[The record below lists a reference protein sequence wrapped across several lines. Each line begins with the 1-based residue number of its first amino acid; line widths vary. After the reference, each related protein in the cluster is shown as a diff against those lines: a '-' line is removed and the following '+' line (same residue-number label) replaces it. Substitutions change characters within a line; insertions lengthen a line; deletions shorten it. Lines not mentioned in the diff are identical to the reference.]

1 MAGSAG
7 QVGSTNAT
15 GSAARFSSPYG
26 VAVDTAGN
34 IYVSDSNN
42 YTIRKVTSAGVVT
55 TLAGT
60 AGNVGSSL
68 DGTGAAARFQRLDT
82 LIAVDT
88 AGNVYAADYSSIR
101 KVTSAGIVSTL
112 AGAAYTTG
120 STDATGSAAR
130 FNQPTGVAVDSEGNV
145 FVADNYN
152 HTIRKV
158 TSSGVVT
165 TLAGTAGSSGS
176 TNGTGSAARFNRPY
190 GITVDTAGNLFVTDR
205 VNYTIRKVTSAG
217 VVTTFAGSA
226 GSNGSTDGT
235 GSAARFSYPAGIAVD
250 NAGNIF
256 VADANND
263 RIRKITSAGVVTTEA
278 GGVSSGSA
286 DGFGSDAFFN
296 APFGVAVDASGNV
309 YVADRNNHTIRAS
322 LPAATVTLSG
332 LTKTYTG
339 SAQTP
344 TTTVSPSGLTLQLTY
359 TGTAAS
365 LSAPVT
371 AGSYGVTASVVDNNY
386 YGSTTGVITISK
398 AAQTITFASI
408 PTKIFGS
415 GSFSVAPSSTSSL
428 TVGISSSNTAVAT
441 VSGFSISPTGAG
453 VTTIS
458 ATQAGNTNYLAA
470 ATVTQILTVS
480 SASATVTLSDL
491 TKTYNGLGQVPSTTV
506 SPLGLAIQLTYS
518 GTAASLSAPVT
529 AGAYAVT
536 ASVVD
541 NNYYGSVGGV
551 ITISKAAQTITF
563 ASVPSKFVGSGPF
576 TVAPSS
582 TSNLTVALSSSNTAV
597 ATVSGFSISPIG
609 AGTTTI
615 SATQAGDTNYLAA
628 ATVTQVLTATTAP
641 IAQTIAFAALS
652 PRRVASLKDV
662 YSAASLIAT
671 STSLSFTDATSVA
684 QANARSNGS
693 FALVATASSGL
704 PVTFTS
710 TVTAVASIVGN
721 ICTPVTPG
729 VTSIVAAQAGSTAYS
744 AASTVTQ
751 SLVIVEKQFAWLDL
765 RWELTDLQIDA
776 RTRAVSSAKGN
787 GAVLTIRQGDAHD
800 IAVFFTDPAG
810 AAILMAPSNLKLCIR
825 EKTNRR
831 PVVLETTA
839 FTPADFGGFD
849 PYYQITFTADNDS
862 LQRFVAF
869 NGVADNS
876 DAIPAIGEVEWTYG
890 GKVYSSKP
898 FTVNIVPEIE
908 REISDV

>member
-1 MAGSAG
+1 MSLYFNTLAGTAGSAG
-7 QVGSTNAT
+7 STDAT
-15 GSAARFSSPYG
+15 GSAARFSGPYDVSTDLSGNVFVADTNNHTIRKVTSAGVVTTIAGTAGASGSTDATGSAARFKNPYG
-26 VAVDTAGN
+26 ISVDAAGN
-34 IYVSDSNN
+34 IFVSDTNN

-55 TLAGT
+55 TLAGSP
-60 AGNVGSSL
+60 GS
-68 DGTGAAARFQRLDT
+68 
-82 LIAVDT
+82 
-88 AGNVYAADYSSIR
+88 
-101 KVTSAGIVSTL
+101 
-112 AGAAYTTG
+112 TG

-130 FNQPTGVAVDSEGNV
+130 FGTPYGLSVDTAGNV
-145 FVADNYN
+145 FVADRGN
-152 HTIRKV
+152 H
-158 TSSGVVT
+158 
-165 TLAGTAGSSGS
+165 
-176 TNGTGSAARFNRPY
+176 
-190 GITVDTAGNLFVTDR
+190 
-205 VNYTIRKVTSAG
+205 TIRKVTSAG
-217 VVTTFAGSA
+217 VVTTLAGQAGSA
-226 GSNGSTDGT
+226 GSTDGT
-235 GSAARFSYPAGIAVD
+235 GSAARFNQPNGISVD
-250 NAGNIF
+250 TAGNVYVGDIY
-256 VADANND
+256 NHT
-263 RIRKITSAGVVTTEA
+263 IRKVTSAGVVSTLAGLAGSAGSTDGTGSAARLNHPHGVSVDTAGNVFVCDLYNHTIRKVTSAGVVTTEA
-278 GGVSSGSA
+278 GLAGSA
-286 DGFGSDAFFN
+286 GSNNGLGTAARFYY
-296 APFGVAVDASGNV
+296 PHGVAVDATGNV
-309 YVADRNNHTIRAS
+309 FVADTFNATIRVSVTSA
-322 LPAATVTLSG
+322 PATVTLSN
-332 LTKTYTG
+332 LSKTYTG
-339 SAQTP
+339 SAQAP
-344 TTTVSPSGLTLQLTY
+344 TTTVSPSGLAIELTY

-371 AGSYGVTASVVDNNY
+371 AGSYVVTASIVDNFY
-386 YGSTTGVITISK
+386 YGSASGVITISK
-398 AAQTITFASI
+398 AS
-408 PTKIFGS
+408 
-415 GSFSVAPSSTSSL
+415 
-428 TVGISSSNTAVAT
+428 
-441 VSGFSISPTGAG
+441 
-453 VTTIS
+453 
-458 ATQAGNTNYLAA
+458 
-470 ATVTQILTVS
+470 
-480 SASATVTLSDL
+480 
-491 TKTYNGLGQVPSTTV
+491 
-506 SPLGLAIQLTYS
+506 
-518 GTAASLSAPVT
+518 
-529 AGAYAVT
+529 
-536 ASVVD
+536 
-541 NNYYGSVGGV
+541 
-551 ITISKAAQTITF
+551 QTITF

-615 SATQAGDTNYLAA
+615 SATQAGDVNYLAA

-662 YSAASLIAT
+662 YSAASVIAS
-671 STSLSFTDATSVA
+671 STSLSFADATSVA

-710 TVTAVASIVGN
+710 TVTGVASIVGN

-729 VTSIVAAQAGSTAYS
+729 VTNIVAAQAGNNAYTAATS
-744 AASTVTQ
+744 VTQ

-776 RTRAVSSAKGN
+776 RTRVVTSAKGN

-810 AAILMAPSNLKLCIR
+810 AAILMAPSALKLCIR

-831 PVVLETTA
+831 PVILETTA

-849 PYYQITFTADNDS
+849 PYYQISFTADNDS

>member
-1 MAGSAG
+1 MSLYFGTLAGTAQSSGSTDGAGSAARFNG
-7 QVGSTNAT
+7 PFGVAADAAGNVYVSDSSNHTIRKVTSAGVVTTLAGNTGLSGSTDATGTAARFKNPVGVTVDSAGNVYVADASNHTIRKVTSAGVVTTLAGTANSSGSTDAT
-15 GSAARFSSPYG
+15 GSAARFFFPYG
-26 VAVDTAGN
+26 VSADTIGN
-34 IYVSDSNN
+34 VFVADYNN
-42 YTIRKVTSAGVVT
+42 HTIRKVTSAGVVT

-60 AGNVGSSL
+60 AGSTGSTDAAGS
-68 DGTGAAARFQRLDT
+68 AARFNVPYGV
-82 LIAVDT
+82 AVDT
-88 AGNVYAADYSSIR
+88 AGNVFVADRNNHTIR
-101 KVTSAGIVSTL
+101 KVTSAGVVTTL
-112 AGAAYTTG
+112 AGGAGGFG

-130 FNQPTGVAVDSEGNV
+130 FNYPEAVAVDTAGNV
-145 FVADNYN
+145 YVADTGNKL
-152 HTIRKV
+152 IRKV
-158 TSSGVVT
+158 TSV
-165 TLAGTAGSSGS
+165 
-176 TNGTGSAARFNRPY
+176 
-190 GITVDTAGNLFVTDR
+190 
-205 VNYTIRKVTSAG
+205 
-217 VVTTFAGSA
+217 
-226 GSNGSTDGT
+226 
-235 GSAARFSYPAGIAVD
+235 
-250 NAGNIF
+250 
-256 VADANND
+256 
-263 RIRKITSAGVVTTEA
+263 GVVTTEA
-278 GGVSSGSA
+278 GSGNNGSNDGLGSA
-286 DGFGSDAFFN
+286 ARFTTVRGI
-296 APFGVAVDASGNV
+296 AVDSLGNV
-309 YVADRNNHTIRAS
+309 FASDYSNHTIRNSVTS
-322 LPAATVTLSG
+322 LPATVTLSG
-332 LTKTYTG
+332 LSKTYTG
-339 SAQTP
+339 SAQAP
-344 TTTVSPSGLTLQLTY
+344 TTTVSPSGLGLEVIY

-371 AGSYGVTASVVDNNY
+371 AGSYVVTASVVDNFY
-386 YGSTTGVITISK
+386 YGSASGVITISK
-398 AAQTITFASI
+398 AS
-408 PTKIFGS
+408 
-415 GSFSVAPSSTSSL
+415 
-428 TVGISSSNTAVAT
+428 
-441 VSGFSISPTGAG
+441 
-453 VTTIS
+453 
-458 ATQAGNTNYLAA
+458 
-470 ATVTQILTVS
+470 
-480 SASATVTLSDL
+480 
-491 TKTYNGLGQVPSTTV
+491 
-506 SPLGLAIQLTYS
+506 
-518 GTAASLSAPVT
+518 
-529 AGAYAVT
+529 
-536 ASVVD
+536 
-541 NNYYGSVGGV
+541 
-551 ITISKAAQTITF
+551 QTITF

-615 SATQAGDTNYLAA
+615 SATQAGNVNYLAA

-671 STSLSFTDATSVA
+671 STSLSFADATSVA

-710 TVTAVASIVGN
+710 TVTNVATIVGN

-729 VTSIVAAQAGSTAYS
+729 VTNIVAAQAGSTAYS

-776 RTRAVSSAKGN
+776 RTRTVSSAKGN

-810 AAILMAPSNLKLCIR
+810 AAILMSPSSLKLCIR

-849 PYYQITFTADNDS
+849 PYYQISFTANNDS

>member
-1 MAGSAG
+1 MSLYFGTLAGTAGSF
-7 QVGSTNAT
+7 GSTDAT

-34 IYVSDSNN
+34 VYVADSNN
-42 YTIRKVTSAGVVT
+42 YTIRKVTSAGAVT

-68 DGTGAAARFQRLDT
+68 DGTGAAARFQRLT
-82 LIAVDT
+82 NLIAVDT
-88 AGNVYAADYSSIR
+88 AGNVYAADYTSIR

-130 FNQPTGVAVDSEGNV
+130 FNEPTGVAVDSAGNV
-145 FVADNYN
+145 FVADNFN

-158 TSSGVVT
+158 TSAGVVT
-165 TLAGTAGSSGS
+165 TLAGTAGSTGS
-176 TNGTGSAARFNRPY
+176 TDGTGSAARFNRPY
-190 GITVDTAGNLFVTDR
+190 GIAVDTAGNLFVTDMK
-205 VNYTIRKVTSAG
+205 NYTIRKVTSAG
-217 VVTTFAGSA
+217 VVTTFAGTA
-226 GSNGSTDGT
+226 GSIGSTDGT
-235 GSAARFSYPAGIAVD
+235 GAAARFTYPAGIAVD
-250 NAGNIF
+250 TAGNVY
-256 VADANND
+256 VADSNNNT
-263 RIRKITSAGVVTTEA
+263 IRKVTSAGVVTTESGLA
-278 GGVSSGSA
+278 SNIGSNNGLGSAAKFYAPRGVS
-286 DGFGSDAFFN
+286 
-296 APFGVAVDASGNV
+296 VDTAGNV
-309 YVADRNNHTIRAS
+309 FVADTGNHTIRNTIAS
-322 LPAATVTLSG
+322 APATVTLSN
-332 LTKTYTG
+332 LSKTYTG
-339 SAQTP
+339 SAQAP
-344 TTTVSPSGLTLQLTY
+344 TTTVSPSGLALELIY

-371 AGSYGVTASVVDNNY
+371 AGSYVVTASVVDNFY
-386 YGSTTGVITISK
+386 YGTASGVVTISK

-408 PTKIFGS
+408 P
-415 GSFSVAPSSTSSL
+415 
-428 TVGISSSNTAVAT
+428 
-441 VSGFSISPTGAG
+441 
-453 VTTIS
+453 
-458 ATQAGNTNYLAA
+458 
-470 ATVTQILTVS
+470 
-480 SASATVTLSDL
+480 
-491 TKTYNGLGQVPSTTV
+491 
-506 SPLGLAIQLTYS
+506 
-518 GTAASLSAPVT
+518 
-529 AGAYAVT
+529 
-536 ASVVD
+536 
-541 NNYYGSVGGV
+541 
-551 ITISKAAQTITF
+551 
-563 ASVPSKFVGSGPF
+563 SKFVGSGAF
-576 TVAPSS
+576 VVAPTS
-582 TSNLTVALSSSNTAV
+582 TANLTVALSSSNLSV

-615 SATQAGDTNYLAA
+615 SATQAGDTNFLAA

-652 PRRVASLKDV
+652 PRRVASLKDA
-662 YSAASLIAT
+662 YSAASLIT
-671 STSLSFTDATSVA
+671 SSTSLSFADATSVA

-710 TVTAVASIVGN
+710 TVTNVATIVGN

-729 VTSIVAAQAGSTAYS
+729 VTNIVAAQAGSTAYS

-776 RTRAVSSAKGN
+776 RTRTVSSAKGN

-810 AAILMAPSNLKLCIR
+810 AAILMSPSSLKLCIR

-831 PVVLETTA
+831 PVVLETTS
-839 FTPADFGGFD
+839 FTPSDFGGFD
-849 PYYQITFTADNDS
+849 PYYQISFTADNDS

-869 NGVADNS
+869 NGVSDNS

>member
-1 MAGSAG
+1 MSLYFGTLAGLAGSG
-7 QVGSTNAT
+7 GSTDGT
-15 GSAARFSSPYG
+15 GSAARFFYPYG
-26 VAVDTAGN
+26 VAADSAGN
-34 IYVSDSNN
+34 VFVADTYTH
-42 YTIRKVTSAGVVT
+42 TIRKVTSAGVVT
-55 TLAGT
+55 TLAG
-60 AGNVGSSL
+60 APSSS
-68 DGTGAAARFQRLDT
+68 GT
-82 LIAVDT
+82 
-88 AGNVYAADYSSIR
+88 
-101 KVTSAGIVSTL
+101 
-112 AGAAYTTG
+112 
-120 STDATGSAAR
+120 TDATGSAAR
-130 FNQPTGVAVDSEGNV
+130 FNYPSGVAVDTAGNV
-145 FVADNYN
+145 FVADRGN

-176 TNGTGSAARFNRPY
+176 TDATGSAAKFLYPY
-190 GITVDTAGNLFVTDR
+190 GVAVDTSGNIFVADR
-205 VNYTIRKVTSAG
+205 SNYTIRKVTSAG
-217 VVTTFAGSA
+217 VVTTLAGTAGSS
-226 GSNGSTDGT
+226 GTTDAT
-235 GSAARFSYPAGIAVD
+235 GSAARFNLPSGVAVD
-250 NAGNIF
+250 SAGNVF
-256 VADANND
+256 VGDNLSHT
-263 RIRKITSAGVVTTEA
+263 IRKVTSAGVVTTLA
-278 GGVSSGSA
+278 GSA
-286 DGFGSDAFFN
+286 GLNGSIDATGSAARFYY
-296 APFGVAVDASGNV
+296 PWGVAVDTAGNV
-309 YVADRNNHTIRAS
+309 FVADRSNGTIRKVTSSGVVTTEAGLAGNTGSNNGLGTAARFNNPYGVAVDSAGNVFVADSHNHTIRNSVSSA
-322 LPAATVTLSG
+322 PATVSLSG
-332 LTKTYTG
+332 LSKTYTG
-339 SAQTP
+339 SAQAP
-344 TTTVSPSGLTLQLTY
+344 TTTVSPSGLALEVIY

-371 AGSYGVTASVVDNNY
+371 AGSYVVTASVVDNFY
-386 YGSTTGVITISK
+386 YGS
-398 AAQTITFASI
+398 AS
-408 PTKIFGS
+408 
-415 GSFSVAPSSTSSL
+415 
-428 TVGISSSNTAVAT
+428 
-441 VSGFSISPTGAG
+441 
-453 VTTIS
+453 
-458 ATQAGNTNYLAA
+458 
-470 ATVTQILTVS
+470 
-480 SASATVTLSDL
+480 
-491 TKTYNGLGQVPSTTV
+491 
-506 SPLGLAIQLTYS
+506 
-518 GTAASLSAPVT
+518 
-529 AGAYAVT
+529 
-536 ASVVD
+536 
-541 NNYYGSVGGV
+541 GV

-597 ATVSGFSISPIG
+597 ATVSGFLISPIG

-628 ATVTQVLTATTAP
+628 ATVTQLLTATTAP

-662 YSAASLIAT
+662 YSAASLIAS
-671 STSLSFTDATSVA
+671 STSLSFADATSVA

-710 TVTAVASIVGN
+710 TVTNVATIVGN

-729 VTSIVAAQAGSTAYS
+729 VTNIVAAQAGSTAYS

-810 AAILMAPSNLKLCIR
+810 AAILMSPSSLKLCIR

-849 PYYQITFTADNDS
+849 PYYQISFTANNDS

>member
-1 MAGSAG
+1 MSLYFGTLAGTAGSAG
-7 QVGSTNAT
+7 STDAT
-15 GSAARFSSPYG
+15 GSAARFNYPYG
-26 VAVDTAGN
+26 VSVDTAGN
-34 IYVSDSNN
+34 VFVADYNN
-42 YTIRKVTSAGVVT
+42 HTIRKVTSAGVVT

-60 AGNVGSSL
+60 AGS
-68 DGTGAAARFQRLDT
+68 R
-82 LIAVDT
+82 
-88 AGNVYAADYSSIR
+88 
-101 KVTSAGIVSTL
+101 
-112 AGAAYTTG
+112 G

-130 FNQPTGVAVDSEGNV
+130 FYNPFGVS
-145 FVADNYN
+145 
-152 HTIRKV
+152 
-158 TSSGVVT
+158 
-165 TLAGTAGSSGS
+165 
-176 TNGTGSAARFNRPY
+176 
-190 GITVDTAGNLFVTDR
+190 VDTAGNVFVGDSG
-205 VNYTIRKVTSAG
+205 NHTIRKVTSAG
-217 VVTTFAGSA
+217 VVTTLAGTS
-226 GSNGSTDGT
+226 GSIGSTDGT
-235 GSAARFSYPAGIAVD
+235 GSAARFYNPFGVSVD
-250 NAGNIF
+250 TAGNVF
-256 VADANND
+256 VADYPNHT
-263 RIRKITSAGVVTTEA
+263 IRKVTSAGVVTTLAGSAGISGSTDATGSAARFYNPWGVSVDTAGNVFVADRSACTIRKVTSAGVVTTEA
-278 GGVSSGSA
+278 GLSLTSGSNN
-286 DGFGSDAFFN
+286 GLGSAARFN
-296 APFGVAVDASGNV
+296 LPGGIGVDVSGNV
-309 YVADRNNHTIRAS
+309 FVAESGNHTIRNTVSSA
-322 LPAATVTLSG
+322 PATVTLSG
-332 LTKTYTG
+332 LSKTYTG
-339 SAQTP
+339 SAQAP
-344 TTTVSPSGLTLQLTY
+344 TTTVSPSGLAIEVTY
-359 TGTAAS
+359 AGTAAS

-371 AGSYGVTASVVDNNY
+371 AGSYVVTASVVDNFY
-386 YGSTTGVITISK
+386 YGTTSGVVTISK
-398 AAQTITFASI
+398 ASQTITFASI
-408 PTKIFGS
+408 
-415 GSFSVAPSSTSSL
+415 
-428 TVGISSSNTAVAT
+428 
-441 VSGFSISPTGAG
+441 
-453 VTTIS
+453 
-458 ATQAGNTNYLAA
+458 
-470 ATVTQILTVS
+470 
-480 SASATVTLSDL
+480 
-491 TKTYNGLGQVPSTTV
+491 
-506 SPLGLAIQLTYS
+506 
-518 GTAASLSAPVT
+518 
-529 AGAYAVT
+529 
-536 ASVVD
+536 
-541 NNYYGSVGGV
+541 
-551 ITISKAAQTITF
+551 
-563 ASVPSKFVGSGPF
+563 PSKFVGSGPF

-671 STSLSFTDATSVA
+671 STSLSFADATSVA

-729 VTSIVAAQAGSTAYS
+729 VTNIVAAQAGDNAYT
-744 AASTVTQ
+744 AASAVTQ

-800 IAVFFTDPAG
+800 LAIFFTDPAG
-810 AAILMAPSNLKLCIR
+810 AAILMAPSALKLCIR

-831 PVVLETTA
+831 PVILETTA

-849 PYYQITFTADNDS
+849 PYYQISFTADNDS

>member
-1 MAGSAG
+1 MSLYFGTLAGTAGSS
-7 QVGSTNAT
+7 GSTDAT
-15 GSAARFSSPYG
+15 GSAARFYLPIG
-26 VAVDTAGN
+26 VSVDTAGN
-34 IYVSDSNN
+34 VFVADYFNHTIRKVTSAGVVTTLAGTARSSGSTDATGSAARFNSPYGVSVDSAGNVFVADLLNHTIRKVTSAGVVTTLAGTAGSVGSTDATGSAARFNTPIGVSVDTAGNVFVTDYGN

-60 AGNVGSSL
+60 ARSS
-68 DGTGAAARFQRLDT
+68 
-82 LIAVDT
+82 
-88 AGNVYAADYSSIR
+88 
-101 KVTSAGIVSTL
+101 
-112 AGAAYTTG
+112 G

-130 FNQPTGVAVDSEGNV
+130 FNSPYGVSVDSAGNV
-145 FVADNYN
+145 FVADLLN
-152 HTIRKV
+152 H
-158 TSSGVVT
+158 
-165 TLAGTAGSSGS
+165 
-176 TNGTGSAARFNRPY
+176 
-190 GITVDTAGNLFVTDR
+190 
-205 VNYTIRKVTSAG
+205 TIRKVTSAG
-217 VVTTFAGSA
+217 VVTTLAGTAGSV
-226 GSNGSTDGT
+226 GSTDAT
-235 GSAARFSYPAGIAVD
+235 GSAARFNTPIGVSVD
-250 NAGNIF
+250 TAGNVF
-256 VADANND
+256 VIDYGNHT
-263 RIRKITSAGVVTTEA
+263 IRKVTSAGVVTTEA
-278 GGVSSGSA
+278 GLAGSSGSNN
-286 DGFGSDAFFN
+286 GLGSAARFKN
-296 APFGVAVDASGNV
+296 PYGVAVDTAGNV
-309 YVADRNNHTIRAS
+309 FVTDSNNHTIRNSVAS
-322 LPAATVTLSG
+322 APATVTLSN
-332 LTKTYTG
+332 LSKTYTG
-339 SAQTP
+339 SAQAP
-344 TTTVSPSGLTLQLTY
+344 TTTVSPSGLALEVIY

-371 AGSYGVTASVVDNNY
+371 AGSYVVTASVVDNFY
-386 YGSTTGVITISK
+386 YGTTSGVVTISK

-408 PTKIFGS
+408 
-415 GSFSVAPSSTSSL
+415 
-428 TVGISSSNTAVAT
+428 
-441 VSGFSISPTGAG
+441 
-453 VTTIS
+453 
-458 ATQAGNTNYLAA
+458 
-470 ATVTQILTVS
+470 
-480 SASATVTLSDL
+480 
-491 TKTYNGLGQVPSTTV
+491 
-506 SPLGLAIQLTYS
+506 
-518 GTAASLSAPVT
+518 
-529 AGAYAVT
+529 
-536 ASVVD
+536 
-541 NNYYGSVGGV
+541 
-551 ITISKAAQTITF
+551 
-563 ASVPSKFVGSGPF
+563 PSKFVGSGPF

-662 YSAASLIAT
+662 YSAASLIAS

-710 TVTAVASIVGN
+710 TVTNVATIVGN

-729 VTSIVAAQAGSTAYS
+729 VTNIVAAQAGSTAYS

-776 RTRAVSSAKGN
+776 RTRAVTSAKGN

-800 IAVFFTDPAG
+800 LAVFFTDPAG
-810 AAILMAPSNLKLCIR
+810 AAILMAPTALKLCIR

-831 PVVLETTA
+831 PVILETTT
-839 FTPADFGGFD
+839 FTTADFGGFD

-876 DAIPAIGEVEWTYG
+876 DAIPAIGEIEWTYG

>member
-1 MAGSAG
+1 MSLYFGTLAGLAGSS
-7 QVGSTNAT
+7 GSTDAT
-15 GSAARFSSPYG
+15 GSAARFNRPSG

-34 IYVSDSNN
+34 VFVADQSSN
-42 YTIRKVTSAGVVT
+42 TIRKVTSAGVVT

-60 AGNVGSSL
+60 AGSS
-68 DGTGAAARFQRLDT
+68 
-82 LIAVDT
+82 
-88 AGNVYAADYSSIR
+88 
-101 KVTSAGIVSTL
+101 
-112 AGAAYTTG
+112 G
-120 STDATGSAAR
+120 STDGTGSAAR
-130 FNQPTGVAVDSEGNV
+130 FKNPFGVAVDTSGNV
-145 FVADNYN
+145 FVGDYSN

-158 TSSGVVT
+158 TSAGVVT

-176 TNGTGSAARFNRPY
+176 TDGTGSAARFKNPY
-190 GITVDTAGNLFVTDR
+190 GVSVDTAGNVFVADYSNR
-205 VNYTIRKVTSAG
+205 TIRKVTSAG
-217 VVTTFAGSA
+217 VVTTLAGTVGVSGPTDGTGSAARFNLPSAVAVDSAGNVFVADTGNDTIRKVTSAGVVTTLAGTAGSR
-226 GSNGSTDGT
+226 GSTDGT
-235 GSAARFSYPAGIAVD
+235 GSAARFNNPLGVAVD
-250 NAGNIF
+250 TSGNVF
-256 VADANND
+256 VGDLNHN
-263 RIRKITSAGVVTTEA
+263 IRKVTSVGVVTTEA
-278 GGVSSGSA
+278 GLAGSI
-286 DGFGSDAFFN
+286 GSNNGLGSVARFN
-296 APFGVAVDASGNV
+296 QPTSICVDAAGNIFV
-309 YVADRNNHTIRAS
+309 GDTANHTIRNSVSSA
-322 LPAATVTLSG
+322 PATVTLSG
-332 LTKTYTG
+332 LSKTYTG
-339 SAQTP
+339 SAQAP
-344 TTTVSPSGLTLQLTY
+344 TTTVSPSGLALEVIY

-371 AGSYGVTASVVDNNY
+371 AGSYVVTASVVDNLY
-386 YGSTTGVITISK
+386 YGSASGVITISK
-398 AAQTITFASI
+398 AS
-408 PTKIFGS
+408 
-415 GSFSVAPSSTSSL
+415 
-428 TVGISSSNTAVAT
+428 
-441 VSGFSISPTGAG
+441 
-453 VTTIS
+453 
-458 ATQAGNTNYLAA
+458 
-470 ATVTQILTVS
+470 
-480 SASATVTLSDL
+480 
-491 TKTYNGLGQVPSTTV
+491 
-506 SPLGLAIQLTYS
+506 
-518 GTAASLSAPVT
+518 
-529 AGAYAVT
+529 
-536 ASVVD
+536 
-541 NNYYGSVGGV
+541 
-551 ITISKAAQTITF
+551 QTITF

-615 SATQAGDTNYLAA
+615 SATQAGNVNYLAA
-628 ATVTQVLTATTAP
+628 ATVTQLLTATTAP

-662 YSAASLIAT
+662 YSAASLIAS
-671 STSLSFTDATSVA
+671 STSLSFADATSVA

-729 VTSIVAAQAGSTAYS
+729 VTNIVAAQAGSTAYS

-776 RTRAVSSAKGN
+776 RTRTVSSAKGN

-810 AAILMAPSNLKLCIR
+810 AAILMAPSALKLCIR

-831 PVVLETTA
+831 PVILETTA
-839 FTPADFGGFD
+839 FTPANFGGFD

-898 FTVNIVPEIE
+898 FSVNIVPEVE

>member
-1 MAGSAG
+1 MSLYFITLAGTAGSAG
-7 QVGSTNAT
+7 STNGT
-15 GSAARFSSPYG
+15 GSAARFNYPHEVSADAAGNVFVADTANHTIRKVTSAGVVTTFAGSPGNNGSTDGTGSGALFKNPYG
-26 VAVDTAGN
+26 ISVDAAGN
-34 IYVSDSNN
+34 IFVSDTNN

-55 TLAGT
+55 TLAGSP
-60 AGNVGSSL
+60 GS
-68 DGTGAAARFQRLDT
+68 
-82 LIAVDT
+82 
-88 AGNVYAADYSSIR
+88 
-101 KVTSAGIVSTL
+101 
-112 AGAAYTTG
+112 TG

-130 FNQPTGVAVDSEGNV
+130 FGTPYGLSVDTAGNV
-145 FVADNYN
+145 FVADRGN
-152 HTIRKV
+152 H
-158 TSSGVVT
+158 
-165 TLAGTAGSSGS
+165 
-176 TNGTGSAARFNRPY
+176 
-190 GITVDTAGNLFVTDR
+190 
-205 VNYTIRKVTSAG
+205 TIRKVTSAG
-217 VVTTFAGSA
+217 VVTTLAGTAGSA
-226 GSNGSTDGT
+226 GTTDGT
-235 GSAARFSYPAGIAVD
+235 GSAARFNQPNGISVD
-250 NAGNIF
+250 TAGNIF
-256 VADANND
+256 VTDHYNHT
-263 RIRKITSAGVVTTEA
+263 IRKVTSAGVVTTLAGTAGSAGSTDGTGLAASFYFPTGISVATAGNIFVTDLYNHTIRKVTSAGVVTTEA
-278 GGVSSGSA
+278 GLAGSA
-286 DGFGSDAFFN
+286 GSNNGLGTAARFYYPHGLSVNTAGIVF
-296 APFGVAVDASGNV
+296 
-309 YVADRNNHTIRAS
+309 VADTYNHTIRSSVATI
-322 LPAATVTLSG
+322 PAIITLSN

-339 SAQTP
+339 SAQAP
-344 TTTVSPSGLTLQLTY
+344 TTTVSPSGLTLE
-359 TGTAAS
+359 
-365 LSAPVT
+365 
-371 AGSYGVTASVVDNNY
+371 
-386 YGSTTGVITISK
+386 
-398 AAQTITFASI
+398 
-408 PTKIFGS
+408 
-415 GSFSVAPSSTSSL
+415 
-428 TVGISSSNTAVAT
+428 
-441 VSGFSISPTGAG
+441 
-453 VTTIS
+453 
-458 ATQAGNTNYLAA
+458 
-470 ATVTQILTVS
+470 
-480 SASATVTLSDL
+480 
-491 TKTYNGLGQVPSTTV
+491 
-506 SPLGLAIQLTYS
+506 LTYS

-529 AGAYAVT
+529 AGSYVVT

-541 NNYYGSVGGV
+541 NLYAGTTSGV
-551 ITISKAAQTITF
+551 VTISKASQTITF

-615 SATQAGDTNYLAA
+615 SATQAGDVNYLAA

-662 YSAASLIAT
+662 YSAASVIAS
-671 STSLSFTDATSVA
+671 STSLSFADATSVA

-710 TVTAVASIVGN
+710 TVTGVASIVGN

-729 VTSIVAAQAGSTAYS
+729 VTNIVAAQAGNNAYTAATS
-744 AASTVTQ
+744 VTQ

-776 RTRAVSSAKGN
+776 RTRVVTSAKGN

-810 AAILMAPSNLKLCIR
+810 AAILMAPTALKLCIR

-831 PVVLETTA
+831 PVILETTA

-849 PYYQITFTADNDS
+849 PYYQISFTADNDS

>member
-1 MAGSAG
+1 VSLYFGTLAGVAGSAG
-7 QVGSTNAT
+7 STDGT
-15 GSAARFSSPYG
+15 GSAARFNYPYG
-26 VAVDTAGN
+26 VAVDTEGN
-34 IYVSDSNN
+34 VFVADYANH
-42 YTIRKVTSAGVVT
+42 TIRKVTSAGVVT

-60 AGNVGSSL
+60 AGSSGTTNATGS
-68 DGTGAAARFQRLDT
+68 AARFNNPFGV
-82 LIAVDT
+82 AVDT
-88 AGNVYAADYSSIR
+88 AGNIFVGDSANHSIR
-101 KVTSAGIVSTL
+101 KVTSAGVVTTL
-112 AGAAYTTG
+112 AGTSGSLGSTDGTG
-120 STDATGSAAR
+120 SAARFYYPIGVSVDTAGNVFVADYANQTIRKVTSAGVVTTLAGTARAIGAIDATGSAAR
-130 FNQPTGVAVDSEGNV
+130 FNYPYGVAVDTAGNV
-145 FVADNYN
+145 FVGDRGN

-158 TSSGVVT
+158 TSAGVVT
-165 TLAGTAGSSGS
+165 TLAGTAGSSGT
-176 TNGTGSAARFNRPY
+176 TNATGSAARFYEPS
-190 GITVDTAGNLFVTDR
+190 GVSVDTAGNVFVAD
-205 VNYTIRKVTSAG
+205 VNNHTIRKVTSAG
-217 VVTTFAGSA
+217 VVTTEAGLAGSS
-226 GSNGSTDGT
+226 GSNTGL
-235 GSAARFSYPAGIAVD
+235 GSAARFNYP
-250 NAGNIF
+250 
-256 VADANND
+256 
-263 RIRKITSAGVVTTEA
+263 T
-278 GGVSSGSA
+278 GVS
-286 DGFGSDAFFN
+286 
-296 APFGVAVDASGNV
+296 VDTAGNV
-309 YVADRNNHTIRAS
+309 YVADVNNHTIRNSVAS
-322 LPAATVTLSG
+322 APATVTLSG
-332 LTKTYTG
+332 LSKTYTG
-339 SAQTP
+339 SAQAP
-344 TTTVSPSGLTLQLTY
+344 TTTVSPSGLALEVIY

-371 AGSYGVTASVVDNNY
+371 AGSYVVTASVVDNFY
-386 YGSTTGVITISK
+386 YGTTSGVVTISK

-408 PTKIFGS
+408 
-415 GSFSVAPSSTSSL
+415 
-428 TVGISSSNTAVAT
+428 
-441 VSGFSISPTGAG
+441 
-453 VTTIS
+453 
-458 ATQAGNTNYLAA
+458 
-470 ATVTQILTVS
+470 
-480 SASATVTLSDL
+480 
-491 TKTYNGLGQVPSTTV
+491 
-506 SPLGLAIQLTYS
+506 
-518 GTAASLSAPVT
+518 
-529 AGAYAVT
+529 
-536 ASVVD
+536 
-541 NNYYGSVGGV
+541 
-551 ITISKAAQTITF
+551 
-563 ASVPSKFVGSGPF
+563 PSKFVGSGPF

-628 ATVTQVLTATTAP
+628 ATVTQVLAATTAP

-662 YSAASLIAT
+662 YSAASLIAS
-671 STSLSFTDATSVA
+671 STSLSFADATSVA

-729 VTSIVAAQAGSTAYS
+729 VTNIVAAQAGSTAYS

-810 AAILMAPSNLKLCIR
+810 AAILMSPSSLKLCIR

-831 PVVLETTA
+831 PVILETTT

-849 PYYQITFTADNDS
+849 PYYQITFTANNDS

>member
-1 MAGSAG
+1 MADR
-7 QVGSTNAT
+7 TNH
-15 GSAARFSSPYG
+15 
-26 VAVDTAGN
+26 
-34 IYVSDSNN
+34 
-42 YTIRKVTSAGVVT
+42 TIRKVTSAGVVT
-55 TLAGT
+55 TLAG
-60 AGNVGSSL
+60 
-68 DGTGAAARFQRLDT
+68 
-82 LIAVDT
+82 
-88 AGNVYAADYSSIR
+88 
-101 KVTSAGIVSTL
+101 SAGID
-112 AGAAYTTG
+112 G

-130 FNQPTGVAVDSEGNV
+130 FLYPSGVAVDTAGNV
-145 FVADNYN
+145 FVADRNN

-165 TLAGTAGSSGS
+165 TLAGTAGSAGS
-176 TNGTGSAARFNRPY
+176 TDATGSAARFYYPW
-190 GITVDTAGNLFVTDR
+190 GVAVDTAGNVFVADR
-205 VNYTIRKVTSAG
+205 SNHTIRKVTSAG
-217 VVTTFAGSA
+217 VVTTLAGTAGSS
-226 GSNGSTDGT
+226 GTTDGT
-235 GSAARFSYPAGIAVD
+235 GSAARFNLPSGVSVDSAGNVFVGDNLSHTIRKVTSAGVVTTLAGSAGLNGSIDATGSAARFYYPWGVAVD
-250 NAGNIF
+250 TAGNVF
-256 VADANND
+256 VAEGENNT
-263 RIRKITSAGVVTTEA
+263 IRKVTSAGVVTTEA
-278 GGVSSGSA
+278 GIAGNRGSNNGLGSA
-286 DGFGSDAFFN
+286 ARFYNPLGIT
-296 APFGVAVDASGNV
+296 VDSAGNV
-309 YVADRNNHTIRAS
+309 FVADQYNHTIRNSVTS
-322 LPAATVTLSG
+322 LPATVTLSN
-332 LTKTYTG
+332 LSKTYTG
-339 SAQTP
+339 SAQAP
-344 TTTVSPSGLTLQLTY
+344 TTTVSPSGLAIEVTY

-371 AGSYGVTASVVDNNY
+371 AGSYVVTASVVDNFY
-386 YGSTTGVITISK
+386 YGSASGVITISK

-408 PTKIFGS
+408 P
-415 GSFSVAPSSTSSL
+415 
-428 TVGISSSNTAVAT
+428 
-441 VSGFSISPTGAG
+441 
-453 VTTIS
+453 
-458 ATQAGNTNYLAA
+458 
-470 ATVTQILTVS
+470 
-480 SASATVTLSDL
+480 
-491 TKTYNGLGQVPSTTV
+491 
-506 SPLGLAIQLTYS
+506 
-518 GTAASLSAPVT
+518 
-529 AGAYAVT
+529 
-536 ASVVD
+536 
-541 NNYYGSVGGV
+541 
-551 ITISKAAQTITF
+551 
-563 ASVPSKFVGSGPF
+563 SKFVGSGAF
-576 TVAPSS
+576 VVAPTS
-582 TSNLTVALSSSNTAV
+582 TANLAVALSSSNTAV

-615 SATQAGDTNYLAA
+615 SATQAGDVNYLAA

-662 YSAASLIAT
+662 YSAASLIAS
-671 STSLSFTDATSVA
+671 STSLSFADATSVA

-729 VTSIVAAQAGSTAYS
+729 VTNIVAAQAGSTAYS

-776 RTRAVSSAKGN
+776 RTRTVSSAKGN

-810 AAILMAPSNLKLCIR
+810 AAILMSPSSLKLCIR

-831 PVVLETTA
+831 PVILETTT

-849 PYYQITFTADNDS
+849 PYYQITFTANNDS

-876 DAIPAIGEVEWTYG
+876 DAIPALGEVEWVYG

>member
-1 MAGSAG
+1 MSLYFGTLAGLAG
-7 QVGSTNAT
+7 TSGSTDAT

-34 IYVSDSNN
+34 VYVADSNN

-60 AGNVGSSL
+60 AGS
-68 DGTGAAARFQRLDT
+68 
-82 LIAVDT
+82 
-88 AGNVYAADYSSIR
+88 
-101 KVTSAGIVSTL
+101 K
-112 AGAAYTTG
+112 G

-130 FNQPTGVAVDSEGNV
+130 FNYPYGVSVDTAGNV
-145 FVADNYN
+145 FVADSSN
-152 HTIRKV
+152 HTIRKVTSAGVVTTLAGTAGSSGSTDATGSAARFKFPYGVAVDVNGNVFVGDTGNQTIRKV

-176 TNGTGSAARFNRPY
+176 TNGTGSAARFYSPW
-190 GITVDTAGNLFVTDR
+190 GVAVDTAGNVFVADYG
-205 VNYTIRKVTSAG
+205 NYTIRKVTSAG
-217 VVTTFAGSA
+217 VVTTLAGTAGSA
-226 GSNGSTDGT
+226 GSTDAT
-235 GSAARFSYPAGIAVD
+235 GSAARFIFPAGVAVD
-250 NAGNIF
+250 VNGNVF
-256 VADANND
+256 VCDTGNVT
-263 RIRKITSAGVVTTEA
+263 IRKVTSSGVVTTEA
-278 GGVSSGSA
+278 GLVLNTGANNGLGSA
-286 DGFGSDAFFN
+286 ARFYS
-296 APFGVAVDASGNV
+296 PWGVAADAAGNV
-309 YVADRNNHTIRAS
+309 FVADTFNHTIRNSAVS
-322 LPAATVTLSG
+322 APATVTLSD
-332 LTKTYTG
+332 LSKTYTG
-339 SAQTP
+339 SAQAP
-344 TTTVSPSGLTLQLTY
+344 TTTVSPSGLALEIIY

-371 AGSYGVTASVVDNNY
+371 AGSYVVTASVVDNFY
-386 YGSTTGVITISK
+386 YGSASGVITISK
-398 AAQTITFASI
+398 AS
-408 PTKIFGS
+408 
-415 GSFSVAPSSTSSL
+415 
-428 TVGISSSNTAVAT
+428 
-441 VSGFSISPTGAG
+441 
-453 VTTIS
+453 
-458 ATQAGNTNYLAA
+458 
-470 ATVTQILTVS
+470 
-480 SASATVTLSDL
+480 
-491 TKTYNGLGQVPSTTV
+491 
-506 SPLGLAIQLTYS
+506 
-518 GTAASLSAPVT
+518 
-529 AGAYAVT
+529 
-536 ASVVD
+536 
-541 NNYYGSVGGV
+541 
-551 ITISKAAQTITF
+551 QTITF

-609 AGTTTI
+609 AGTTTL

-662 YSAASLIAT
+662 YSAASVIAS
-671 STSLSFTDATSVA
+671 STSLSFADATSVA

-710 TVTAVASIVGN
+710 TVTNVATIVGN

-729 VTSIVAAQAGSTAYS
+729 VTNIVAAQAGSTAYS

-776 RTRAVSSAKGN
+776 RTRVVSSAKGN
-787 GAVLTIRQGDAHD
+787 GATLTIRQGDAHD

-810 AAILMAPSNLKLCIR
+810 AAILMAPSSLKLCIR

-831 PVVLETTA
+831 PVILETTA

-849 PYYQITFTADNDS
+849 PYYQISFTANNDS

>member
-1 MAGSAG
+1 VSLYFGTLAGTAGSS
-7 QVGSTNAT
+7 GSTDAT
-15 GSAARFSSPYG
+15 GSAARFNGPLG
-26 VAVDTAGN
+26 VSVDTAGN
-34 IYVSDSNN
+34 VFVADNHNN
-42 YTIRKVTSAGVVT
+42 TIRKVTSAGVVT

-60 AGNVGSSL
+60 AGVG
-68 DGTGAAARFQRLDT
+68 
-82 LIAVDT
+82 
-88 AGNVYAADYSSIR
+88 
-101 KVTSAGIVSTL
+101 
-112 AGAAYTTG
+112 G

-130 FNQPTGVAVDSEGNV
+130 FYNPYGVSVDTAGNV
-145 FVADNYN
+145 FVADQNN

-158 TSSGVVT
+158 TSAGVVT

-176 TNGTGSAARFNRPY
+176 TDATGSAARFASPFSVC
-190 GITVDTAGNLFVTDR
+190 VDSAGNVFVADSG
-205 VNYTIRKVTSAG
+205 NSTIRKVTSAG
-217 VVTTFAGSA
+217 VVTTLAGTAGSV
-226 GSNGSTDGT
+226 GSTDAT
-235 GSAARFSYPAGIAVD
+235 GSAARFNATTGVAVD
-250 NAGNIF
+250 TAGNVF
-256 VADANND
+256 VADYNNHT
-263 RIRKITSAGVVTTEA
+263 IRKVTSAGVVTTLAGTAGSSGSTDATGSAARFYRPTGVSVDTAGNVFVADTNNHAIRKVTSAGVVTTEA
-278 GGVSSGSA
+278 GLAGNSGSNNGLGSAARFYYPSGVS
-286 DGFGSDAFFN
+286 
-296 APFGVAVDASGNV
+296 VDTAGNV
-309 YVADRNNHTIRAS
+309 FVADYNNHTIRNTATS
-322 LPAATVTLSG
+322 SPATITLSD
-332 LTKTYTG
+332 LSKTYTG
-339 SAQTP
+339 SAQAP
-344 TTTVSPSGLTLQLTY
+344 TTTVSPSGLALELIY

-371 AGSYGVTASVVDNNY
+371 AGSYVVTASVVDNFY
-386 YGSTTGVITISK
+386 YGTTSGVVTISK

-408 PTKIFGS
+408 P
-415 GSFSVAPSSTSSL
+415 
-428 TVGISSSNTAVAT
+428 
-441 VSGFSISPTGAG
+441 
-453 VTTIS
+453 
-458 ATQAGNTNYLAA
+458 
-470 ATVTQILTVS
+470 
-480 SASATVTLSDL
+480 
-491 TKTYNGLGQVPSTTV
+491 
-506 SPLGLAIQLTYS
+506 
-518 GTAASLSAPVT
+518 
-529 AGAYAVT
+529 
-536 ASVVD
+536 
-541 NNYYGSVGGV
+541 
-551 ITISKAAQTITF
+551 
-563 ASVPSKFVGSGPF
+563 SKFVGSGAF
-576 TVAPSS
+576 VVAPTS
-582 TSNLTVALSSSNTAV
+582 TANLTVALSSSNTAV

-609 AGTTTI
+609 VGTTTI
-615 SATQAGDTNYLAA
+615 SATQAGDVNYLAA
-628 ATVTQVLTATTAP
+628 ATVTQLLTATTAP

-729 VTSIVAAQAGSTAYS
+729 VTNIVAAQAGSTAYS

-776 RTRAVSSAKGN
+776 RTRAVTSAKGN

-800 IAVFFTDPAG
+800 LAVFFTDPAG
-810 AAILMAPSNLKLCIR
+810 AAILMAPSALKLCIR

-831 PVVLETTA
+831 PVILETTA

-849 PYYQITFTADNDS
+849 PYYQITFTANNDS

>member
-1 MAGSAG
+1 MSLYFGTLAGLAGSS
-7 QVGSTNAT
+7 GSTDAT
-15 GSAARFSSPYG
+15 GSAARFAYPTG

-34 IYVSDSNN
+34 VFVADSFNHTIRKVASAGVVTTLVGN
-42 YTIRKVTSAGVVT
+42 AGSSGSTDATGSAARFYTPIGVAVDTAGNVFVADTFNHTIRKVTSAGVVT
-55 TLAGT
+55 TLAGS
-60 AGNVGSSL
+60 AGSS
-68 DGTGAAARFQRLDT
+68 
-82 LIAVDT
+82 
-88 AGNVYAADYSSIR
+88 
-101 KVTSAGIVSTL
+101 
-112 AGAAYTTG
+112 G

-130 FNQPTGVAVDSEGNV
+130 FFYPYGVSVDTAGNV
-145 FVADNYN
+145 FVADTSN

-158 TSSGVVT
+158 TNAGVVT
-165 TLAGTAGSSGS
+165 TLAGLAGSLGS
-176 TNGTGSAARFNRPY
+176 TDATGSAARFRSPHWVS
-190 GITVDTAGNLFVTDR
+190 VDTAGNVFVADYT
-205 VNYTIRKVTSAG
+205 NHTIRKVTSAG
-217 VVTTFAGSA
+217 VVTTLAGSPGSA
-226 GSNGSTDGT
+226 GSTDAT
-235 GSAARFSYPAGIAVD
+235 GSAARFYYPRGVAVD
-250 NAGNIF
+250 TAGNVF
-256 VADANND
+256 VAEATNKT
-263 RIRKITSAGVVTTEA
+263 IRKVTSAGVVTTEA
-278 GGVSSGSA
+278 GLAGTSGSNN
-286 DGFGSDAFFN
+286 GLGSAARFN
-296 APFGVAVDASGNV
+296 SPWGVAVDTAGNV
-309 YVADRNNHTIRAS
+309 FVADYANYTIRNSAVS
-322 LPAATVTLSG
+322 APATVTLSD
-332 LTKTYTG
+332 LSKTYTG
-339 SAQTP
+339 SAQAP
-344 TTTVSPSGLTLQLTY
+344 TTTVSPSGLALEVTY

-371 AGSYGVTASVVDNNY
+371 AGSYVVTASVVDNFY
-386 YGSTTGVITISK
+386 YGTTSGVVTISK
-398 AAQTITFASI
+398 ATQTITFASI
-408 PTKIFGS
+408 P
-415 GSFSVAPSSTSSL
+415 
-428 TVGISSSNTAVAT
+428 
-441 VSGFSISPTGAG
+441 
-453 VTTIS
+453 
-458 ATQAGNTNYLAA
+458 
-470 ATVTQILTVS
+470 
-480 SASATVTLSDL
+480 
-491 TKTYNGLGQVPSTTV
+491 
-506 SPLGLAIQLTYS
+506 
-518 GTAASLSAPVT
+518 
-529 AGAYAVT
+529 
-536 ASVVD
+536 
-541 NNYYGSVGGV
+541 
-551 ITISKAAQTITF
+551 
-563 ASVPSKFVGSGPF
+563 SKFVGSGAF
-576 TVAPSS
+576 VVAPTS
-582 TSNLTVALSSSNTAV
+582 TANLTVALSSSNTAV

-628 ATVTQVLTATTAP
+628 ATVTQLLTATTAP

-662 YSAASLIAT
+662 YSAASLIAS

-710 TVTAVASIVGN
+710 TVTNVATIVGN

-744 AASTVTQ
+744 AASSVTQ

-810 AAILMAPSNLKLCIR
+810 AAILMAPSSLKLCIR

-831 PVVLETTA
+831 PVVLETTT

-869 NGVADNS
+869 NGVVDNS

>member
-1 MAGSAG
+1 VSLYFGTLAGSAG
-7 QVGSTNAT
+7 ISSTTNGT
-15 GSAARFSSPYG
+15 GSAARFSEPFG
-26 VAVDTAGN
+26 VSVDTAGN
-34 IYVSDSNN
+34 IYVADAGNGYSIRKVTSAGVVTTLAGLAGSSGSTDATGSSARFLYPTGVAVDTAENVFVADTSNH
-42 YTIRKVTSAGVVT
+42 TIRKVTSAGVVT

-60 AGNVGSSL
+60 AGS
-68 DGTGAAARFQRLDT
+68 R
-82 LIAVDT
+82 
-88 AGNVYAADYSSIR
+88 
-101 KVTSAGIVSTL
+101 
-112 AGAAYTTG
+112 G

-130 FNQPTGVAVDSEGNV
+130 FNNPYGVAVDSAGNV
-145 FVADNYN
+145 FVADYNN

-158 TSSGVVT
+158 TSAGVVT

-176 TNGTGSAARFNRPY
+176 TDATGSAARFYNPIGVSVDTAGNVFVADYFNHAIRKVTSAGVVTTLAGSAGISGSTDATGSAARFNYPN
-190 GITVDTAGNLFVTDR
+190 GITVDTTGNVFVTDR
-205 VNYTIRKVTSAG
+205 NHTIRKVTSAG
-217 VVTTFAGSA
+217 VVTTEAGLAGAA
-226 GSNGSTDGT
+226 GSNDGLGST
-235 GSAARFSYPAGIAVD
+235 ARFYLPFGITVD
-250 NAGNIF
+250 TAGNVF
-256 VADANND
+256 VADY
-263 RIRKITSAGVVTTEA
+263 
-278 GGVSSGSA
+278 
-286 DGFGSDAFFN
+286 
-296 APFGVAVDASGNV
+296 GN
-309 YVADRNNHTIRAS
+309 RTIRNSVTS
-322 LPAATVTLSG
+322 LPATVTLSD
-332 LTKTYTG
+332 LSKTYTG
-339 SAQTP
+339 SAQAP
-344 TTTVSPSGLTLQLTY
+344 TTTVSPSGLAIELTY
-359 TGTAAS
+359 AGTAAS

-371 AGSYGVTASVVDNNY
+371 AGSYVVTASVVDNFY
-386 YGSTTGVITISK
+386 YGSASGVITISK
-398 AAQTITFASI
+398 AS
-408 PTKIFGS
+408 
-415 GSFSVAPSSTSSL
+415 
-428 TVGISSSNTAVAT
+428 
-441 VSGFSISPTGAG
+441 
-453 VTTIS
+453 
-458 ATQAGNTNYLAA
+458 
-470 ATVTQILTVS
+470 
-480 SASATVTLSDL
+480 
-491 TKTYNGLGQVPSTTV
+491 
-506 SPLGLAIQLTYS
+506 
-518 GTAASLSAPVT
+518 
-529 AGAYAVT
+529 
-536 ASVVD
+536 
-541 NNYYGSVGGV
+541 
-551 ITISKAAQTITF
+551 QTITF

-628 ATVTQVLTATTAP
+628 ATVTQLLTATTAP

-671 STSLSFTDATSVA
+671 STSLSFADATSVA

-710 TVTAVASIVGN
+710 TVTNVATIVGN

-729 VTSIVAAQAGSTAYS
+729 VTNIVAAQAGSTAYS

-776 RTRAVSSAKGN
+776 RTRTVSSAKGN
-787 GAVLTIRQGDAHD
+787 GAVLTVRQGDAHD

-810 AAILMAPSNLKLCIR
+810 AAILMAPSALKLCIR

-849 PYYQITFTADNDS
+849 PYYQISFTANNDS